1 MVSSINSSGTSSYSE
16 SLLDV
21 LRSVSEN
28 PLNLVTIIPLS
39 KYALQNVT
47 ERYLYQSKTME

>member
-1 MVSSINSSGTSSYSE
+1 MVGSINSSGTSSYSE

-28 PLNLVTIIPLS
+28 PLNLVTIILD
-39 KYALQNVT
+39 AVIVLFL
-47 ERYLYQSKTME
+47 LYCFNNIR